1 MTPVGVLVSG
11 RGSNLAAL
19 IDRTRLP
26 ACPFTITCVLSD
38 NPAAGALTLARDAGI
53 PAFVHEKLPGQKKRE
68 FERELVERLRAHG
81 VRVVALAGFMRIL
94 GETLLSAFPGRVLN
108 IHPSLLPAFP
118 GLHAQ
123 EQAHAAGV
131 RYAGCTVH
139 LVDAGTD
146 TGPIL
151 DQACFRVPEG
161 LTPEALSRRILEHEH
176 RLYPETLARFCRR
189 ELALVEGRV
198 RTWLP
203 PAPLRPVWEVFSAT
217 HFAREAPPD
226 PVPGRGHVAVSACL
240 CGFPCRYDGEGRFL
254 PRLIDGL
261 TQADVLPVCP
271 EVLAGLGVP
280 RPRIQFD
287 DAPGPA
293 SDQAPVIRDE
303 HGVEV
308 TAGLLAAV
316 DRVADWCVEQGVR
329 FAFLKENSPS
339 CGTLRVPCRGQR
351 VPGPGPLASRLA
363 KVGVRV
369 FTEEDFDLGLIAL
382 GTSWTPTAEGR
393 GQTPSRE
400 RGKDENSL

>member
-1 MTPVGVLVSG
+1 MTPIGVLVSG

-26 ACPFTITCVLSD
+26 ACPFDIACVVSD

-53 PAFVHEKLPGQKKRE
+53 PAFVHEKLPGMKKRE
-68 FERELVERLRAHG
+68 YEREIVERLRAHG

-151 DQACFRVPEG
+151 DQACFRIPEG
-161 LTPEALSRRILEHEH
+161 LTAQDLSLRILEHEH
-176 RLYPETLARFCRR
+176 RLYPQALARFCRH
-189 ELALVEGRV
+189 ELALVDGRV
-198 RTWLP
+198 RSWSPL
-203 PAPLRPVWEVFSAT
+203 APLRPVWEAFSAT
-217 HFAREAPPD
+217 HFAREAPAA
-226 PVPGRGHVAVSACL
+226 PVPGRPRVAVSACL
-240 CGFPCRYDGEGRFL
+240 CGFPCRYDGDGRFL

-261 TQADVLPVCP
+261 AQVDVFPVCP

-280 RPRIQFD
+280 RPRIQFENETEA
-287 DAPGPA
+287 APE
-293 SDQAPVIRDE
+293 QAPVIRDE

-308 TAGLLAAV
+308 TAGLLAAA
-316 DRVADWCVEQGVR
+316 DRIAGWCVEREVR
-329 FAFLKENSPS
+329 VAFLKENSPS
-339 CGTLRVPCRGQR
+339 CGTLRVPCRGRR
-351 VPGPGPLASRLA
+351 VPGPGPLATRLMKA
-363 KVGVRV
+363 GVRV
-369 FTEEDFDLGLIAL
+369 FTEENFDAGLLTL
-382 GTSWTPTAEGR
+382 GTSFIPSPEPWE
-393 GQTPSRE
+393 QTPSRE
-400 RGKDENSL
+400 PGKDENSL